1 MKILI
6 IDDDL
11 SLLQLLDNQLTS
23 RGFLVVTAF
32 DGEEGLKKAYQGQPD
47 LIIIDV
53 TLPGMDGFEA
63 CKRLRDFTDVP
74 IIFLTARNT
83 DSGVLKG
90 FGSGADD
97 YLKKPFN
104 IEELL
109 ARIRAILRRMIR
121 TEFDPDF
128 YCDDHLEID
137 LRRKVVSL
145 NSEHIHLSGTE
156 FRLLSFFVRRRGDV
170 LPHELLIDEVWGPG
184 FSDSTSLLQ
193 LYIGYLRKK
202 IDQDHDR
209 PKYINT
215 EWGIGYWFKPD

>member
-6 IDDDL
+6 VDDDL
-11 SLLQLLDNQLTS
+11 SLAQLLDSQLTS
-23 RGFLVVTAF
+23 RGFLVITAY
-32 DGEEGLKKAYQGQPD
+32 DGEDGLRKAYQGQPD
-47 LIIIDV
+47 LIILDV
-53 TLPGMDGFEA
+53 MLPGMDGFEV
-63 CKRLRDFTDVP
+63 CRRLRDFSDVP

-109 ARIRAILRRMIR
+109 ARIRAILRRM
-121 TEFDPDF
+121 TSEEFDPDF
-128 YCDDHLEID
+128 YCDENLEID
-137 LRRKVVSL
+137 LRRKVVLL
-145 NSEHIHLSGTE
+145 NGDHIHLSGTE
-156 FRLLSFFVRRRGDV
+156 FKLLSVLIRRRGDV
-170 LPHELLIDEVWGPG
+170 LPHKHLIEEVWGPG

-215 EWGIGYWFKPD
+215 EWGIGYWFQPD